1 MPTTAGAQEAGLLK
15 PYMPRV
21 VLRWLCE
28 DQRETFRDIDG
39 TVVFVDISGF
49 TKLSERL
56 AKRGKVGAEELAD
69 AINTCFER
77 LLGAAYAGGG
87 SLVKFGGD
95 ALLLF
100 FRGEGHATKACRAAV
115 GMRREL
121 REIGALQYPGARVT
135 LRMSVG
141 VHSGT
146 FNFFLVGDS
155 HRELIITGPAA
166 SETVL
171 MEGTAE
177 AGEIVIS
184 AATADC
190 LDPGIVGAAKGLG
203 FLLKKAPPGLS
214 PSRTAE
220 TEPDPALRDLV
231 QCIPTAIREHLLAG
245 IHEPQHR
252 PVTIAFVH
260 FDGTD
265 ELIRTAGSE
274 RAADEI
280 DKLVRDVQQAA
291 DRHGVAFL
299 ASDIDKDGGKI
310 ILTAG
315 APVVSENDEERM
327 LLAVREIIERE
338 RAIGVR
344 IGVNQGHVFVGDIGP
359 PYRRTYTVMG
369 DAVNLSARVMARA
382 EPGQVLA
389 TEPVLEQSHAVFAT
403 VPLEP
408 FMVKGK
414 AHPVRASSVGQRT
427 GTREP
432 EQEASLPFSGR
443 ETEMEFMLGAL
454 DAAREGR
461 GGLIEVIGDAGIGKT
476 RLLEELRARSN
487 DVLVL
492 QAACEPYEMSTP
504 YYPFRG
510 LLRGLFGI
518 ADRAPEDVAAARL
531 HEVIGVLAPELLPL
545 APLVGVAV
553 DLSLPETD
561 ATREI
566 EDRFRPARL
575 ADAVRTLL
583 VRLLTMPSLLVFED
597 GHWMDEASADLL
609 TGLSTGI
616 EELPWLVTVT
626 RREGTDGF
634 VAHVDAAALSI
645 RLAPLDAGVAAEII
659 GAVTEEAPYRPDEVA
674 LLAERSGG
682 NPLYLKELLAA
693 ASSEGL
699 GLLPD
704 TVETLIMARI
714 DRLEPKE
721 RNLLRRA
728 SVLGRTFDFELFA
741 AVVDDVPRR
750 EDPAWR
756 RLSSVLAIDE
766 GGVVRFANALLR
778 DGAYESLT
786 FKVRRQLHARIGD
799 TIEMMNPDPFD
810 DSERLSFHFFHA
822 QRFPEA
828 WRYSLAAAERARA
841 IYANVEAAE
850 FYERA
855 IDAGRRLSIDTT
867 ETARVTEALGDVR
880 QHFGAHRE
888 ASVAY
893 AAVRKLAT
901 GDPVAQARLMLK
913 MGWMQGWLGKYSKAL
928 SWIKR
933 ALNMIDGIGGTDASQ
948 QRAQLLAWY
957 ANFSEKEGKHH
968 QAISWCRRAI
978 EAASESGNRDALAQA
993 YLVLD
998 WALAELGTLETPD
1011 NMVKALALYEE
1022 LGDLPG
1028 QSAILNNLGEVA
1040 KLQGRWTDALEF
1052 YERARDSFRRSGNPV
1067 RQAFAVYNIAEIL
1080 SGQGHYDDAEKL
1092 YREAWRVWQAA
1103 GDRSGV
1109 SEAKSGVARLLA
1121 FAGKFEEARLLFDEA
1136 REDAIAIDAKHQ
1148 AVDIDSRIV
1157 ELTLL
1162 KGEHERALQMAED
1175 VLDASRDLGGVPPQ
1189 VPLLHLV
1196 RGYASMALGNLDVAR
1211 EAFKASLEAG
1221 RARFADHDVA
1231 LTLGAIAR
1239 LASLEGKPCDAER
1252 AESNATLERLGI
1264 VAVPV
1269 LFLGHKPELSLVS

>member
-1 MPTTAGAQEAGLLK
+1 MPTAGAQEAGLLK

-28 DQRETFRDIDG
+28 DKRETFRDIDG

-100 FRGEGHATKACRAAV
+100 FRGDDHAAKACRAAV

-177 AGEIVIS
+177 AGEIVVS
-184 AATADC
+184 ASTAAC
-190 LDPGIVGAAKGLG
+190 LDPSIVGAAKGPG
-203 FLLKKAPPGLS
+203 FLLRKAPPGLS
-214 PSRTAE
+214 PSRTNE
-220 TEPDPALRDLV
+220 TDPEPALGDMVRCV
-231 QCIPTAIREHLLAG
+231 PIAIREHLLAG

-265 ELIRTAGSE
+265 ELIRSQGSE
-274 RAADEI
+274 CAAAEME
-280 DKLVRDVQQAA
+280 KLVRDVQQAA

-327 LLAVREIIERE
+327 LLALREIIEGE
-338 RAIGVR
+338 RAIKVR
-344 IGVNQGHVFVGDIGP
+344 IGVNRGHVFVGDIGP

-369 DAVNLSARVMARA
+369 DAVNLAARVMARA
-382 EPGQVLA
+382 EPGQLLA
-389 TEPVLEQSHAVFAT
+389 TEPVLEQSPTLFAT
-403 VPLEP
+403 TPLEP

-414 AHPVRASSVGQRT
+414 AHPVHASAVGKRT

-432 EQEASLPFSGR
+432 PQEASLPFSGR

-461 GGLIEVIGDAGIGKT
+461 GALIEIIGDAGIGKT
-476 RLLEELRARSN
+476 RLLDEMRSRSQ
-487 DVLVL
+487 DVLIL
-492 QAACEPYEMSTP
+492 EAACEPYEMSTP
-504 YYPFRG
+504 YYPFHG

-518 ADRAPEDVAAARL
+518 AERAPEDVAAARL

-553 DLSLPETD
+553 DVSLPETD

-575 ADAVRTLL
+575 ADAVRTML
-583 VRLLTMPSLLVFED
+583 VRLLTMPTLLVFED
-597 GHWMDEASADLL
+597 GHWMDEASAELL
-609 TGLSTGI
+609 TGLSNGI

-626 RREGTDGF
+626 RRDGAEGF
-634 VAHVDAAALSI
+634 VANVGTAAFSI
-645 RLAPLDAGVAAEII
+645 RLAPLELDVAEEII
-659 GAVTEEAPYRPDEVA
+659 GAVTEESPYRPDEVA
-674 LLAERSGG
+674 MLAERSGG
-682 NPLYLKELLAA
+682 NPLFLKELLAA

-714 DRLEPKE
+714 DRLAPRE

-728 SVLGRTFDFELFA
+728 SVLGRTFNFDLFA
-741 AVVDDVPRR
+741 AVVEDVPPRD
-750 EDPAWR
+750 DPAWR
-756 RLSSVLAIDE
+756 RLNSVLTIED

-786 FKVRRQLHARIGD
+786 FKVRRQLHARIGE
-799 TIEMMNPDPFD
+799 TIERTVPDPLD
-810 DSERLSFHFFHA
+810 DAERLSFHYFHA

-828 WRYSLAAAERARA
+828 WRYSLAAAERARS

-855 IDAGRRLSIDTT
+855 LEAGRRLPTEVA

-901 GDPVAQARLMLK
+901 NDPVAQARLMLK

-933 ALNMIDGIGGTDASQ
+933 ALNTIDGIGSTEAAQ

-978 EAASESGNRDALAQA
+978 EAASQSGNRDALAQA

-998 WALAELGTLETPD
+998 WALAELGALETPD

-1040 KLQGRWTDALEF
+1040 KLQGSWTDALEF

-1080 SGQGHYDDAEKL
+1080 SGQGHFDEAEKL
-1092 YREAWRVWQAA
+1092 FREAWRVWQAA

-1109 SEAKSGVARLLA
+1109 SDAKSGVARVLA
-1121 FAGKFEEARLLFDEA
+1121 YSGKFDEAQTLFDEA
-1136 REDAIAIDAKHQ
+1136 KEDAIAIDAKHQ
-1148 AVDIDSRIV
+1148 AIDIDSRIV

-1162 KGEHERALQMAED
+1162 KGEHERALQMAHD
-1175 VLDASRDLGGVPPQ
+1175 VLDASKDLGGVPPQ

-1196 RGYASMALGNLDVAR
+1196 RGYASMALGNLAQAR
-1211 EAFKASLEAG
+1211 EAFNASLEAG

-1231 LTLGAIAR
+1231 LTLGAVAR
-1239 LASLEGKPCDAER
+1239 LSSLEGKSGAAER
-1252 AESNATLERLGI
+1252 DESNATLLKLGI

-1269 LFLGHKPELSLVS
+1269 LFLGPKPELSVIS